1 MKALALLVIAS
12 TAAAQPKTAPDKFTK
27 AAGDAFTAAV
37 AADKAGDLRTA
48 LALYQK
54 AHAISPH
61 PSTMF
66 NIADVERR
74 LGNLEAA
81 IKGFE
86 TYLAMDP
93 VAKDKA
99 QVEKTLETLY
109 QTPGTLFIT
118 TLDTTSPESLDL
130 PSAYVLVDG
139 DLKKKPGPVE
149 MHKLRN
155 IPVIA
160 LSVPPGE
167 HVVDLVTPLTYATRE
182 CEVGPGEQTFCELSA
197 QPRID
202 GNVVISATSR
212 QIEVK
217 QDRQNKRLTY
227 QRFELPVGGHRLIVT
242 DRNYGCAPI
251 TVKPTPNAVAY
262 SFLKATEYDRLK
274 RCRTLDVKQL
284 QLPFDP

>member
-1 MKALALLVIAS
+1 MKALALLLIAS
-12 TAAAQPKTAPDKFTK
+12 SAAAQPKTAPDKFTK
-27 AAGDAFTAAV
+27 AAGDAFTAAA

-66 NIADVERR
+66 NIADIERR

-93 VAKDKA
+93 AAKDKA

-118 TLDTTSPESLDL
+118 TLDTTNPESLDL

-139 DLKKKPGPVE
+139 ELKKKPGPVE
-149 MHKLRN
+149 THKIRN
-155 IPVIA
+155 MPVIT
-160 LSVPPGE
+160 LTVPPGE
-167 HVVDLVTPLTYATRE
+167 HVIDLVTPLTYATRE
-182 CEVGPGEQTFCELSA
+182 CEVGPGEQTFCELHA
-197 QPRID
+197 PPRID
-202 GNVVISATSR
+202 GNVVISATTRRIEAQQDSR
-212 QIEVK
+212 GK
-217 QDRQNKRLTY
+217 NLTY
-227 QRFELPVGGHRLIVT
+227 QRFELPAGGHRLIVT
-242 DRNYGCAPI
+242 DRDYGCAPLA
-251 TVKPTPNAVAY
+251 VKPTTNAVAY
-262 SFLKATEYDRLK
+262 TFLRTAEYDRLK
-274 RCRTLDVKQL
+274 RCRTLDIKQL

>member
-1 MKALALLVIAS
+1 MKALALLLIAS
-12 TAAAQPKTAPDKFTK
+12 TAVAQPKTAPDKFTK

-37 AADKAGDLRTA
+37 AADKAGDLRVA

-74 LGNLEAA
+74 LGNLESA

-93 VAKDKA
+93 EAKDKA
-99 QVEKTLETLY
+99 QVEKTLEALY

-118 TLDTTSPESLDL
+118 TLDATSPESLDL
-130 PSAYVLVDG
+130 PSAYALVDG
-139 DLKKKPGPVE
+139 ELKKKPGPVE

-160 LSVPPGE
+160 LTVPPGE
-167 HVVDLVTPLTYATRE
+167 HVVDLVTPLTYATRA
-182 CEVGPGEQTFCELSA
+182 CEVGPGEQHFCELRA

-202 GNVVISATSR
+202 GNVVISATTR
-212 QIEVK
+212 RIEVK
-217 QDRQNKRLTY
+217 QDHRGKDLTY
-227 QRFELPVGGHRLIVT
+227 QRFELPAGGHRLLVT
-242 DRNYGCAPI
+242 DRDYGCAPI
-251 TVKPTPNAVAY
+251 TVKPGVNAVAY
-262 SFLKATEYDRLK
+262 SFLRTIQYDRLK
-274 RCRTLDVKQL
+274 RCRALDLKQL